1 MVTKVHAGVEMA
13 MAGHESGSTGN
24 WRKKVVFI
32 GDQLRR
38 FPSLAWKNVWKM
50 GRATLCKGL
59 NRGLGTVIA
68 GALAFSVKY
77 VANGFDNGS
86 DRVFHALF
94 IGTTVCI
101 IGAATSYMRF
111 FPYIKKNYD
120 YGVLIFLLT
129 FNLITV
135 SSYRTENLFKMIYQ
149 RFYTIA
155 IGCAI
160 CLLMS
165 LLVFPNWSGEALHNS
180 TAFKLEGLAK
190 SIEACVNEYFNGEM
204 EASNDKISSEDI
216 YKGYKAV
223 LDSKTTDET
232 LALHASWE
240 PRHSCHK
247 FPWQQY
253 VKVGTVLRQFG
264 YTVVALHGCLKT
276 EIQTP
281 PSVRVLFKN
290 PCTRLASEVSKVLI
304 ELANSIR
311 NHRRCY
317 QEILSNGLQEAL
329 QDLNTAIKSQ
339 PRLFVGTSSDS
350 QDSDMLAIAAA
361 HAAGLTNQGNGS
373 LSSAKIDSPTL
384 QECKAQCIEQQQQ
397 PKEVAERKVLRHQL
411 SIIAITS
418 LEFSEALPFAA
429 FASLLVETVA
439 KLDLVIEEVEE
450 LGRLARFKE
459 YRLDDKIIVTCETPR
474 VDILEDHIPTRPEMA
489 MASNESRRMV
499 TGNLMKRVLALGD
512 KLRVF
517 LSLAWESV
525 WKMGRDDPRRVIYAF
540 KVGFSLTLVSLLYLL
555 EPFFKG
561 LGENVIWAVMTVV
574 VVFQFT
580 AGATL
585 CKGLNRG
592 FGTLSAGLLAF
603 LIKYFSSGCGH
614 VFHALVIGATVF
626 IIGASS
632 SYMRFFPCIK
642 KNYDYGVNIF
652 LLTYNLVAVSGYR
665 IDNVFKMAHERFS
678 NIAIGVAICLLMSLL
693 VFPNWSGEA
702 LHNSTASKLE
712 GLAKS
717 LEACV
722 NEYFYGEMETS
733 GDKKSSEDIY
743 EGYKA
748 VLDSK
753 STDETQAL
761 HASWEPRHLC
771 RKFPW
776 QQYVKVGTVIRQFG
790 YTVVSLHGCLKT
802 EIQTPQFVRVLF
814 KNHCTRLAK
823 EVSKVLIELANSIR
837 NRRHCSQEIL
847 SDNLKEALL
856 DLNTAIKSQPRLFLG
871 SNDYQDNN
879 MPVIPGSQEAG
890 KKTNDANG
898 VKTDSLALQEC
909 KTKRAC
915 TEQEPP
921 KELAERKV
929 LIRPQLTK
937 IVITSLEFSEALP
950 FAAFAS
956 LLVET
961 VVKLDSVIE
970 EVEELG
976 RLACFKEYITD
987 DKIIVSCETPQV
999 DVLKDH
1005 DKPSRDGY
1013 DYE

>member
-1 MVTKVHAGVEMA
+1 
-13 MAGHESGSTGN
+13 
-24 WRKKVVFI
+24 
-32 GDQLRR
+32 
-38 FPSLAWKNVWKM
+38 
-50 GRATLCKGL
+50 
-59 NRGLGTVIA
+59 
-68 GALAFSVKY
+68 
-77 VANGFDNGS
+77 
-86 DRVFHALF
+86 
-94 IGTTVCI
+94 
-101 IGAATSYMRF
+101 
-111 FPYIKKNYD
+111 
-120 YGVLIFLLT
+120 
-129 FNLITV
+129 
-135 SSYRTENLFKMIYQ
+135 
-149 RFYTIA
+149 
-155 IGCAI
+155 
-160 CLLMS
+160 
-165 LLVFPNWSGEALHNS
+165 
-180 TAFKLEGLAK
+180 
-190 SIEACVNEYFNGEM
+190 
-204 EASNDKISSEDI
+204 
-216 YKGYKAV
+216 
-223 LDSKTTDET
+223 
-232 LALHASWE
+232 
-240 PRHSCHK
+240 
-247 FPWQQY
+247 
-253 VKVGTVLRQFG
+253 
-264 YTVVALHGCLKT
+264 
-276 EIQTP
+276 
-281 PSVRVLFKN
+281 
-290 PCTRLASEVSKVLI
+290 
-304 ELANSIR
+304 
-311 NHRRCY
+311 
-317 QEILSNGLQEAL
+317 
-329 QDLNTAIKSQ
+329 
-339 PRLFVGTSSDS
+339 
-350 QDSDMLAIAAA
+350 
-361 HAAGLTNQGNGS
+361 
-373 LSSAKIDSPTL
+373 
-384 QECKAQCIEQQQQ
+384 
-397 PKEVAERKVLRHQL
+397 
-411 SIIAITS
+411 
-418 LEFSEALPFAA
+418 
-429 FASLLVETVA
+429 
-439 KLDLVIEEVEE
+439 
-450 LGRLARFKE
+450 
-459 YRLDDKIIVTCETPR
+459 
-474 VDILEDHIPTRPEMA
+474 
-489 MASNESRRMV
+489 MV

-987 DKIIVSCETPQV
+987 DKIIVSFGHLWMAYCIPNSPSLQGWKTGPCCLFGWNIGKNRVNGKPQIKYHDIDLTFPTSLVDKTFLRGKELKCCYRATIDGFSATNFHECCDFKGPCVIIGYTNKSFKFGAFNPEGYRSTDDYYDTFDAFLFYWIDNETTKPIMLPKVGGSGAALFDYARGGPQFGADGLLIGPPLAPV
-999 DVLKDH
+999 MGGFAGPDTNSGIGDLRQAK
-1005 DKPSRDGY
+1005 SRLGLSYAKREDGKESIFGDESRATLEEVEVFCSPQIASLY
-1013 DYE
+1013 

>member
-1 MVTKVHAGVEMA
+1 
-13 MAGHESGSTGN
+13 
-24 WRKKVVFI
+24 
-32 GDQLRR
+32 
-38 FPSLAWKNVWKM
+38 
-50 GRATLCKGL
+50 
-59 NRGLGTVIA
+59 
-68 GALAFSVKY
+68 
-77 VANGFDNGS
+77 
-86 DRVFHALF
+86 
-94 IGTTVCI
+94 
-101 IGAATSYMRF
+101 
-111 FPYIKKNYD
+111 
-120 YGVLIFLLT
+120 
-129 FNLITV
+129 
-135 SSYRTENLFKMIYQ
+135 
-149 RFYTIA
+149 
-155 IGCAI
+155 
-160 CLLMS
+160 
-165 LLVFPNWSGEALHNS
+165 
-180 TAFKLEGLAK
+180 
-190 SIEACVNEYFNGEM
+190 
-204 EASNDKISSEDI
+204 
-216 YKGYKAV
+216 
-223 LDSKTTDET
+223 
-232 LALHASWE
+232 
-240 PRHSCHK
+240 
-247 FPWQQY
+247 
-253 VKVGTVLRQFG
+253 
-264 YTVVALHGCLKT
+264 
-276 EIQTP
+276 
-281 PSVRVLFKN
+281 
-290 PCTRLASEVSKVLI
+290 
-304 ELANSIR
+304 
-311 NHRRCY
+311 
-317 QEILSNGLQEAL
+317 
-329 QDLNTAIKSQ
+329 
-339 PRLFVGTSSDS
+339 
-350 QDSDMLAIAAA
+350 
-361 HAAGLTNQGNGS
+361 
-373 LSSAKIDSPTL
+373 
-384 QECKAQCIEQQQQ
+384 
-397 PKEVAERKVLRHQL
+397 
-411 SIIAITS
+411 
-418 LEFSEALPFAA
+418 
-429 FASLLVETVA
+429 
-439 KLDLVIEEVEE
+439 
-450 LGRLARFKE
+450 
-459 YRLDDKIIVTCETPR
+459 
-474 VDILEDHIPTRPEMA
+474 MA
-489 MASNESRRMV
+489 MASNESRRMI

-580 AGATL
+580 A
-585 CKGLNRG
+585 
-592 FGTLSAGLLAF
+592 
-603 LIKYFSSGCGH
+603 
-614 VFHALVIGATVF
+614 
-626 IIGASS
+626 GASS

-753 STDETQAL
+753 STDETQ
-761 HASWEPRHLC
+761 
-771 RKFPW
+771 
-776 QQYVKVGTVIRQFG
+776 
-790 YTVVSLHGCLKT
+790 
-802 EIQTPQFVRVLF
+802 TPQFVRVLF

-915 TEQEPP
+915 TELEPP

-976 RLACFKEYITD
+976 RLACFKEYKTD